1 MIIIH
6 KPKRLRGEVFIPGD
20 KSISHRAL
28 ILASLAEGVST
39 IENLS
44 PSADVQSTCK
54 VLQKLGSEIFSNEKS
69 HEVTLRGKG
78 RCGLRESPV
87 PLFCGNSGTTAR
99 LLMGVLAGQRFFSVL
114 TGDQSLQRRPMQ
126 RVIVPMQQMG
136 AQILARQ
143 QNTLLPIA
151 IQGAHL
157 RGIRYELP
165 IASAQVKTALL
176 LAGLLAEGE
185 TTVVEPLQSRDH
197 TERLFQW
204 LGLPLQKVN
213 LQYSIESTPIPSFRL
228 SVPGDFSSAAYFVAL
243 AAIHPD
249 AELTLRNVNINPTRI
264 GFLEVLQRMGLKYE
278 IQVEKQSPE
287 PVGTLMVR
295 SSQLRNVAVSA
306 AEVPKLIDELP
317 LLAVVATQ
325 AEGKLIVHGAQELR
339 VKESDRIRSIVTE
352 LTRMGAQLSELTD
365 GFVVEGPTPL
375 HGAFLRTHGDHR
387 IAMALAVA
395 AAVAHS
401 PSQLTGERWVTISY
415 PDFFNAL
422 FSLYE
427 V

>member
-1 MIIIH
+1 
-6 KPKRLRGEVFIPGD
+6 
-20 KSISHRAL
+20 
-28 ILASLAEGVST
+28 
-39 IENLS
+39 
-44 PSADVQSTCK
+44 
-54 VLQKLGSEIFSNEKS
+54 
-69 HEVTLRGKG
+69 
-78 RCGLRESPV
+78 
-87 PLFCGNSGTTAR
+87 
-99 LLMGVLAGQRFFSVL
+99 
-114 TGDQSLQRRPMQ
+114 
-126 RVIVPMQQMG
+126 
-136 AQILARQ
+136 
-143 QNTLLPIA
+143 
-151 IQGAHL
+151 
-157 RGIRYELP
+157 
-165 IASAQVKTALL
+165 
-176 LAGLLAEGE
+176 
-185 TTVVEPLQSRDH
+185 
-197 TERLFQW
+197 
-204 LGLPLQKVN
+204 
-213 LQYSIESTPIPSFRL
+213 
-228 SVPGDFSSAAYFVAL
+228 
-243 AAIHPD
+243 
-249 AELTLRNVNINPTRI
+249 
-264 GFLEVLQRMGLKYE
+264 GLKYE

-325 AEGKLIVHGAQELR
+325 GEGKLTVHGAQELR